1 MATVYY
7 AKVIVTHGTFED
19 YRRQLLALAGPG
31 IDVGVLQVGVHEALV
46 RPHLL
51 RHLRSKNPGLTLDEL
66 LRHAGAN
73 RIDWVK
79 QSDVH
84 TLYLQRIEEDLDPK
98 ADIPAPDALGGRSWH
113 HQATDVAAAW
123 AAVGGP
129 DAIDWQGVRVGQ
141 LDTGYTRHK
150 AWGHGEPGGTW
161 VDEGQCRTFMSDLL
175 PPGWLP
181 PAAAGVVPGVDTM
194 PFGGLFQGHGTRIG
208 TTISG
213 HLVVDGNDTFRGVAP
228 WVPHVVV
235 RITDSV
241 GINDRQQEFAD
252 GLRYLVDVAQV
263 DVVNVS
269 LGVFPPVVA
278 PAMRQALAHAR
289 ARGVI
294 VVCAAGNH
302 VDPVVPPASLPETI
316 AVAATTWQNLPW
328 HGSSFGPEVDFCAPG
343 AVITKAVAVRNGL
356 GTDIRGTGNG
366 TSYAAAITS
375 GAAALWLRRWGPQI
389 QAQYGR
395 TPQRVEAFRRAA
407 VASCYPPPA
416 GWKPAPFGAGI
427 LNIGRLCTNP
437 ALALPAMV

>member
-1 MATVYY
+1 MATVFY

-19 YRRQLLALAGPG
+19 YRRQLLALAGSG

-51 RHLRSKNPGLTLDEL
+51 RHLRSQNPGLTLDEL
-66 LRHAGAN
+66 LRNAGAN
-73 RIDWVK
+73 RIDWIK
-79 QSDVH
+79 EADVY
-84 TLYLQRIEEDLDPK
+84 TLYMQRIEEDLDPK
-98 ADIPAPDALGGRSWH
+98 ADIPAPNALGGRAWH
-113 HQATDVAAAW
+113 HQATHVAPAW

-150 AWGHGEPGGTW
+150 AWGHGQPGGTW
-161 VDEGQCRTFMSDLL
+161 LDEAQCKTIMYEQL
-175 PPGWLP
+175 PEGWLP
-181 PAAAGVVPGVDTM
+181 PAPPSAGVDTM

-213 HLVVDGNDTFRGVAP
+213 HLVVDGNFTFRGVAP
-228 WVPHVVV
+228 RVPHVVV

-241 GINDRQQEFAD
+241 GINGRQQEFAD
-252 GLRYLVDVAQV
+252 GLRYLVDDAKV

-278 PAMRQALAHAR
+278 PAMRHALAHAY
-289 ARGVI
+289 AKGVI

-302 VDPVVPPASLPETI
+302 VDPVLPPASLPETI
-316 AVAATTWQNLPW
+316 AVAATTWQSLPW
-328 HGSSFGPEVDFCAPG
+328 HGSSFGPEVDFSAPG
-343 AVITKAVAVRNGL
+343 AVITKAMAVRSGV
-356 GTDIRGTGNG
+356 GSEIKGTGNG

-389 QAQYGR
+389 EAQYGR
-395 TPQRVEAFRRAA
+395 TEKRVEAFRQAA
-407 VASCYPPPA
+407 IASCNPPPP
-416 GWKPAPFGAGI
+416 GWQATPFGAGI
-427 LNIGRLCTNP
+427 LNIGRLCND
-437 ALALPAMV
+437 AGVALPAVA